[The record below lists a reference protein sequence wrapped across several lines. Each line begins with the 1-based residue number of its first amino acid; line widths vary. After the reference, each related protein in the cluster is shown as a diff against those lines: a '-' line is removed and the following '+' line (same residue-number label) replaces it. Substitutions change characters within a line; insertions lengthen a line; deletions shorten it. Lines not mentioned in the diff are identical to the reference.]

1 MTGALTLMS
10 PRPRKIRRCSGQFR
24 GRAFKPTGTPLDALT
39 QVPLYRDELETLK
52 LCDGMGLTQ
61 QEAGLKMG
69 ISRGT
74 VQRII
79 TGARKKI
86 AVALNEGQALVF
98 VDQDV

>member
-1 MTGALTLMS
+1 
-10 PRPRKIRRCSGQFR
+10 
-24 GRAFKPTGTPLDALT
+24 
-39 QVPLYRDELETLK
+39 
-52 LCDGMGLTQ
+52 MGFTQ

-98 VDQDV
+98 VDQDL